1 MQVQSDL
8 TASRPLPV
16 APAARTIRETEAH
29 YGWSRSY
36 IYLNLA
42 AGLLE
47 AKKAGRRTL
56 IVSESAD
63 RLFASL
69 PRQTFRAKVG

>member
-1 MQVQSDL
+1 MQVQSGSIP
-8 TASRPLPV
+8 ARPLV
-16 APAARTIRETEAH
+16 ATPAARTVRETEAY

-36 IYLNLA
+36 IYLSLA

-56 IVSESAD
+56 IVSETAD
-63 RLFASL
+63 KLFDSL
-69 PRQTFRAKVG
+69 PRQTFRAKAA

>member
-1 MQVQSDL
+1 MQVQLD
-8 TASRPLPV
+8 TTRKRQPIET
-16 APAARTIRETEAH
+16 PAARTVRETEAH

-36 IYLNLA
+36 IYVSLA

-56 IVSESAD
+56 IISESAD

-69 PRQTFRAKVG
+69 PRQTFRAKAA